1 MQFNKNTKLI
11 IVAVI
16 VLSLTI
22 AGIAVAASVLT
33 SNHLE
38 HPDPLPTRTPE
49 ASPTPTVTVDPST
62 VTLTANDT
70 DIHYNDYIEFT
81 VQLDQPLS
89 NVLITYYNNGT
100 NVAGATYYTDVDG
113 KAVFT
118 RGPYQGAYDIHVTA
132 TIP

>member
-1 MQFNKNTKLI
+1 MQISKNTKLALA
-11 IVAVI
+11 AVLVI
-16 VLSLTI
+16 LLTI
-22 AGIAVAASVLT
+22 ASIAVAANVLT
-33 SNHLE
+33 SNHIE

-49 ASPTPTVTVDPST
+49 PSPTPTVTVDPSS

-89 NVLITYYNNGT
+89 NVLITYYNNDT
-100 NVAGATYYTDVDG
+100 NVAGATYLTDVDG

-118 RGPYQGAYDIHVTA
+118 RGPYQGAYDVYVTA